1 MVIFLLIIFL
11 LYKRAFRVDTNE
23 KCGIKY
29 EIKTEINNCS
39 KKEIYKLIIINNK
52 LDDEKK

>member
-1 MVIFLLIIFL
+1 M
-11 LYKRAFRVDTNE
+11 LYKRAFRVVTNE
-23 KCGIKY
+23 KCVLCEKEDNGIKY